1 MGRVDEI
8 TARGGLFGVFI
19 GFVLMSN
26 FSDDVGWQ
34 LTFIGY
40 AGMTA
45 VGAWLAWKNL
55 PETHLVRPNPQR
67 KDPISRFFVRLMV
80 IVFITGVSEAMLS
93 PIYLVY
99 LQDKFTTEISILAWA
114 FFPAGIVSAFLAS
127 RLGGLGD
134 RFGRSK
140 MLAAGLIGTGL
151 FSILLPSLPSLIW
164 LAVMYTLSAVM
175 WGISEPAEAA
185 LVADLTGKDQIGM
198 GYGLHDFI
206 GSIGVAIGPLLGG
219 FLYDHAGQE
228 IPFYINGVILILSA
242 IWVLIFLRQ
251 NNVDISKP
259 QLSDSH
265 ASRRK
270 DKG

>member
-19 GFVLMSN
+19 GFLVMSN

-34 LTFIGY
+34 ITFIGY

-45 VGAWLAWKNL
+45 AGAWLAWKNL
-55 PETHLVRPNPQR
+55 PETHLVRPKPQE
-67 KDPISRFFVRLMV
+67 KDPISRHFVWLMV

-99 LQDKFTTEISILAWA
+99 LQDKFTTEMSILAWA
-114 FFPAGIVSAFLAS
+114 FFPAGIVTAFLAS

-140 MLAAGLIGTGL
+140 MLAIGLIGTGL
-151 FSILLPSLPSLIW
+151 FSIMLPGLPSLIW
-164 LAVMYTLSAVM
+164 LTVMYTLSAVM

-206 GSIGVAIGPLLGG
+206 GSLGVAIGPLLGG
-219 FLYDHAGQE
+219 LLYDFAGQA

-251 NNVDISKP
+251 NIVEISKS
-259 QLSDSH
+259 QQSNSH
-265 ASRRK
+265 SGGHR
-270 DKG
+270 DE